1 MKKTVPKVRRVAIPA
16 LLCCLP
22 LQPLLAHA
30 ATPGASDNDSITNA
44 LQSADISISGRVT
57 QANGDPLPGV
67 TVLVKGTTNGTSTGG
82 DGNFTI
88 TAPESSTLTFSY
100 VGYTTKEVPVTAA
113 STTMTVTL
121 AEDAKAL
128 SEVVVVGYLTE
139 ERQNVT
145 SSVSSLDVREA
156 TKAPVATTTQAL
168 QGRVSGVQVTG
179 SGGPGDAPI
188 VNIRGIGTLGNASS
202 GPLYVIDGLWTDN
215 IRDLNPND
223 IESLTVLKDASSTAV
238 YGSRGANGV
247 IQITT
252 KKGRAGAPVIG
263 FSAYRG
269 VDQIS
274 KRYNLTNASEWA
286 DRAVAAYQNAGL
298 NPLNNGQ
305 NSLAGAV
312 KGPGGAFNPNVDT
325 DWQKEFF
332 QTGALE
338 DYNLSFS
345 GGSAGEKSATNFLIS
360 GEYFHQEGIVKGPDF
375 QRYSLRLNSGLTR
388 GRFRFQENV
397 QLTHLDVTL
406 LNGAPF
412 IDVLT
417 MIPSIPVYDPA
428 NEGGYG
434 TGSPILNTFATNPIG
449 AQDLL
454 RRTQSDNR
462 LAGNVSAEYSFF
474 DFLTYRLNVAMDGHM
489 YNNADAQKSGIL
501 RQNTRIVTSS
511 LNEFLGYD
519 LFLLGEN
526 TLNFNKQFGDHSVN
540 ALVGYSE
547 QSFRDHRVQAGGQGY
562 TQAGGQYYF
571 ELSAAPKVGVVQG
584 SSFQY
589 TKRSFFAQA
598 TYDFKNRYLLSVSGR
613 RDGSSRFRPENRW
626 GNFAAASVGWR
637 LSEEDFFKGALPQVN
652 NLKLRASYGA
662 NGNDAVAG
670 VYGGSYLPTAIVG
683 QNVNYVIGTGQA
695 IVNGSSQLALPSP
708 DIRWEERYTK
718 DAGVDV
724 GIWNDRVTLSADYYI
739 SQTRNALAPVQV
751 LTYLGHFGTTLYQNS
766 GDIENQGFELS
777 LGYHENKKAFT
788 YGADFTLT
796 TIKNEVTSLPVRGQ
810 VLEGTELLT
819 RSEVGRSLG
828 EFYLIPFDGIFQ
840 TQEEVNNYT
849 NAQGTIIQPY
859 ASPGD
864 VRYRD
869 TNGDGVIS
877 NSDAVYSG
885 KSLPNLLLGLNLT
898 AAYKGFDL
906 SVFFNSSSGNKI
918 FNQARVDLEN
928 YAGPNNYNADVTPWT
943 VDNPSTTTPRLLQ
956 GGGLGALGLAASSN
970 SLRNTTRWLEDGS
983 YVRLRNIQIG
993 YTLPKSVTS
1002 KVPSLGSV
1010 RVYATGRNVFTITD
1024 YTGFD
1029 PEITGTGFYS
1039 RGIDVSAYPNVRSF
1053 TGGIQVNF

>member
-1 MKKTVPKVRRVAIPA
+1 MKKSIPKKRISALPV

-22 LQPLLAHA
+22 LQAALGSAVPSSLRESSA
-30 ATPGASDNDSITNA
+30 ATRA
-44 LQSADISISGRVT
+44 ADITVTGRVRDEKG
-57 QANGDPLPGV
+57 QGLPGV
-67 TVLVKGTTNGTSTGG
+67 NVVVKGSSNGTQTDAEGRFSLNVP
-82 DGNFTI
+82 DN
-88 TAPESSTLTFSY
+88 ATLVFSF
-100 VGYTTKEVPVTAA
+100 VGYAAQEVALGGRTSVDVALVP
-113 STTMTVTL
+113 
-121 AEDAKAL
+121 DNRAL

-139 ERQNVT
+139 NRQNVS
-145 SSVSSLDVREA
+145 SSVSSLDVKEA

-252 KKGRAGAPVIG
+252 KKGRAGAPAISFNG
-263 FSAYRG
+263 YRG
-269 VDQIS
+269 VEQVY

-286 DRAVAAYQNAGL
+286 DRAVAAYRNAGL
-298 NPLNNGQ
+298 DPLNNGQ

-332 QTGALE
+332 QTGVIE

-345 GGSAGEKSATNFLIS
+345 GGSAGEKNATNFLVS

-375 QRYSLRLNSGLTR
+375 KRYSLRLNSGLSR

-397 QLTHLDVTL
+397 QLTHLDVRL

-417 MIPSIPVYDPA
+417 MLPSIPVRDPA
-428 NEGGYG
+428 NEGGFG
-434 TGSPILNTFATNPIG
+434 TGSPVLNTFATNPIG
-449 AQDLL
+449 AQELL

-474 DFLTYRLNVAMDGHM
+474 DFLTYRLNVALDGHT
-489 YNNADAQKSGIL
+489 YSNADAQQSGIL
-501 RQNTRIVTSS
+501 RQNTRINTSS

-526 TLNFNKQFGDHSVN
+526 TLNFNKRLGDHSIN

-547 QSFRDHRVQAGGQGY
+547 QSFRQHGVQAGAQGF
-562 TQAGGQYYF
+562 TPAGGQYFF

-584 SSFQY
+584 SSYKF

-598 TYDFKNRYLLSVSGR
+598 AYDFKNRYLLSVSGR
-613 RDGSSRFRPENRW
+613 RDGSSRFKPDNRW
-626 GNFAAASVGWR
+626 GNFGAVSLGWR
-637 LSEEDFFKGALPQVN
+637 LSEEGFIKESLPQIN

-670 VYGGSYLPTAIVG
+670 AYGGSYLTAAIVG
-683 QNVNYVIGTGQA
+683 QNVNYVIGTGQT
-695 IVNGSSQLALPSP
+695 IVNGSTQLALPSP

-718 DAGVDV
+718 DAGFDL
-724 GIWNDRVTLSADYYI
+724 GLWNDRLTVSADYYI

-751 LTYLGHFGTTLYQNS
+751 LTYLGHFGTTLYQNA
-766 GDIENQGFELS
+766 GDIENRGFELA
-777 LGYHENKKAFT
+777 LGYHENRKAFT

-796 TIKNEVTSLPVRGQ
+796 TIKNEVTALPVKGQ
-810 VLEGTELLT
+810 VLEGGELLT
-819 RSEVGRSLG
+819 RSQVGRSLG

-840 TQEEVNNYT
+840 SQDEVANYKSS
-849 NAQGTIIQPY
+849 NGTVIQPY
-859 ASPGD
+859 ASAGD

-869 TNGDGVIS
+869 TNDDGVIN
-877 NSDAVYSG
+877 NSDAVYAG
-885 KSLPNLLLGLNLT
+885 KSIPNLLMGLNLN
-898 AAYKGFDL
+898 AGYKGFDL

-918 FNQARVDLEN
+918 YNQARRDLES
-928 YAGPNNYNADVTPWT
+928 YVGPNNYNADVQPWT
-943 VDNPSTTTPRLLQ
+943 PENPSTTTPRLLQ
-956 GGGLGALGLAASSN
+956 GGGLGNLGLAASNN
-970 SLRNTTRWLEDGS
+970 SLFNTTRWLEDGS
-983 YVRLRNIQIG
+983 YVRLRNIQLG
-993 YTLPKSVTS
+993 YTIPKSVTS

-1010 RVYATGRNVFTITD
+1010 RVYVTGRNVFTRTD

-1039 RGIDVSAYPNVRSF
+1039 RGVDISSYPNVRSF
-1053 TGGIQVNF
+1053 TGGVQVNF